1 MSGFDPASRYDP
13 SSMGRIADDEI
24 DPEAELFDHAEN
36 AANSSGMLGFGGLT
50 GSLGRVGKS
59 VPHITIDKRT
69 AKKAMLGLAVVGCIV
84 GASVGISVAMRNSDS
99 GGGGGGGGAEV
110 QEASGGGG
118 SSGGGNEGGGGAGR
132 TPNSQGIAQF
142 VPPPDDLAMKC
153 APLTVSVKSGW
164 DDCKSLCRAAEC
176 CFLPEGH
183 WYSCRAENEEDC
195 SAYEYGCA
203 TLDHVE
209 NLRDDS
215 GVLTDDGTGGNNGG
229 VAPAAGAARTI
240 TLLDAPTDIGAICSE
255 TSLSTR
261 EGHNA
266 CEELCDRKLCCDE
279 PDEECTVNNEDACG
293 GYEEPCIAYS
303 NAHDDVL
310 DEAAVKCNTE
320 TLSTPEGVQNC
331 KEYCSGAMDCFDGD
345 ARFADGWC
353 EQYGPCHALTTLSGE
368 QGFASAAEAIDAVD
382 EACGTDFAT
391 CKNMCHAAECCF
403 GGTVNNED
411 ACGGYEEPCIAYSN
425 AHDDVLDEAA
435 IKCNTETLSTAE
447 GVRACKEYCAAAMD
461 CFDGGD
467 ARFADGWCEQY
478 GPCHA
483 LTALSG
489 DEGFASAAEA
499 IDAVD
504 EACGTDFAT
513 CKNMCHAAECC
524 FGGEGGT
531 SACEEA
537 SGTASLDCSH
547 YGACK
552 ILFSAEDGG
561 GEGEGEGEDDGD
573 SDVTVAVQKACN
585 DDNLAT
591 VDGFQE
597 CHDLCSPY
605 LCCFSTN
612 EAENCYDENNACDL
626 YKECE
631 RAYETDSQ
639 KEDYSKELVER
650 ACSDAAI
657 GTEEG
662 LAECRSVCSP
672 FMCCVLPESMQSN
685 CVDTYGEEKCAVF
698 ASCAKLTSA
707 EDDVYEGE
715 EDGGGL

>member
-99 GGGGGGGGAEV
+99 GGGGGGGAEV
-110 QEASGGGG
+110 QEASEGGG
-118 SSGGGNEGGGGAGR
+118 SSGGGEGGGGTGR

-240 TLLDAPTDIGAICSE
+240 TLLDAPSDIGAICSE

-331 KEYCSGAMDCFDGD
+331 KEYCSGAMDCFD
-345 ARFADGWC
+345 
-353 EQYGPCHALTTLSGE
+353 
-368 QGFASAAEAIDAVD
+368 
-382 EACGTDFAT
+382 
-391 CKNMCHAAECCF
+391 
-403 GGTVNNED
+403 
-411 ACGGYEEPCIAYSN
+411 
-425 AHDDVLDEAA
+425 
-435 IKCNTETLSTAE
+435 
-447 GVRACKEYCAAAMD
+447 
-461 CFDGGD
+461 GD

-631 RAYETDSQ
+631 RAYESDSQ

>member
-99 GGGGGGGGAEV
+99 GGGGGGGAEV
-110 QEASGGGG
+110 QEASEGGG
-118 SSGGGNEGGGGAGR
+118 SSGGGEGGGGTGR

-240 TLLDAPTDIGAICSE
+240 TLLDAPSDIGAICSE

-353 EQYGPCHALTTLSGE
+353 EQYGPCHALT
-368 QGFASAAEAIDAVD
+368 
-382 EACGTDFAT
+382 
-391 CKNMCHAAECCF
+391 
-403 GGTVNNED
+403 
-411 ACGGYEEPCIAYSN
+411 
-425 AHDDVLDEAA
+425 
-435 IKCNTETLSTAE
+435 
-447 GVRACKEYCAAAMD
+447 
-461 CFDGGD
+461 
-467 ARFADGWCEQY
+467 
-478 GPCHA
+478 
-483 LTALSG
+483 ALSG

-524 FGGEGGT
+524 FGGEGET
-531 SACEEA
+531 SAC
-537 SGTASLDCSH
+537 TLDCSH
-547 YGACK
+547 YAACK

-561 GEGEGEGEDDGD
+561 EDDDG
-573 SDVTVAVQKACN
+573 SAGVTVAVQKACN

-631 RAYETDSQ
+631 RAYESDSQ